1 MATKIRFSTEIKTV
15 PYYIH
20 TGISSSSSEDIKR
33 FIKGDEYKR
42 YVTDS
47 FMDRK
52 KMEVTSTD
60 ITEVSTNKFKAV
72 LNINGI
78 EQPVEALIECFVFNK

>member
-20 TGISSSSSEDIKR
+20 TGISSSNVEDIKR
-33 FIKGDEYKR
+33 FIKGEGYKR
-42 YVTDS
+42 YVTES

-78 EQPVEALIECFVFNK
+78 EHPVEALIEYFVFNK

>member
-1 MATKIRFSTEIKTV
+1 MDIKIRFSTEIKTV

-20 TGISSSSSEDIKR
+20 TGISSSNVEDIKR
-33 FIKGDEYKR
+33 FIKGEGYKR
-42 YVTDS
+42 YVAES

-60 ITEVSTNKFKAV
+60 ITEISTNKFKAV

-78 EQPVEALIECFVFNK
+78 ERPVEALIEYFIFNK

>member
-20 TGISSSSSEDIKR
+20 TGISTSNVEDIKR
-33 FIKGDEYKR
+33 FIKGEGYKR
-42 YVTDS
+42 CVAES

-72 LNINGI
+72 LTINGI
-78 EQPVEALIECFVFNK
+78 EKPVEALIECFVFNK